1 VFILNAVTAIVC
13 CVCGVQAMSAEANS
27 DRLSELSKKLDLIMK
42 RLDALEVLILENPE
56 YSSLAP
62 SLRVLRA
69 GVGLYD
75 EPLKV
80 LARFRTAEQ
89 YVKRK
94 PIAQDDISRC
104 IVQALAMRGRLNTS
118 AITRQVASMRGKA
131 SRRIIRER
139 LKRLEKDGV
148 VRRVEG
154 FGNAYELVDTSSDH

>member
-1 VFILNAVTAIVC
+1 
-13 CVCGVQAMSAEANS
+13 MSTESNS
-27 DRLSELSKKLDLIMK
+27 DRLGEVSKKLDMIMK
-42 RLDALEVLILENPE
+42 RLDALEALILENPE

-62 SLRVLRA
+62 SLRMIRA

-80 LARFRTAEQ
+80 MARFRTAQQ

-148 VRRVEG
+148 IRKVEG
-154 FGNAYELVDTSSDH
+154 FGNAYELVETSSDH

>member
-1 VFILNAVTAIVC
+1 
-13 CVCGVQAMSAEANS
+13 MSAEGNS
-27 DRLSELSKKLDLIMK
+27 DRLGELSEKLDLIMK
-42 RLDALEVLILENPE
+42 RLDALEALIIENPE

-62 SLRVLRA
+62 SLRMIRA

-80 LARFRTAEQ
+80 MARFRTAQQ

-148 VRRVEG
+148 VRKVEG
-154 FGNAYELVDTSSDH
+154 FGNAYELVETSSDQ

>member
-1 VFILNAVTAIVC
+1 
-13 CVCGVQAMSAEANS
+13 MSAEDDS
-27 DRLSELSKKLDLIMK
+27 DRLGELSKKLDLIMK
-42 RLDALEVLILENPE
+42 RLDALEALILENPE

-80 LARFRTAEQ
+80 IARFKTAQQ

-131 SRRIIRER
+131 SRRIVRER

-148 VRRVEG
+148 VHKVEG
-154 FGNAYELVDTSSDH
+154 FGNAYELVEAPSDQ

>member
-1 VFILNAVTAIVC
+1 
-13 CVCGVQAMSAEANS
+13 MSAEEDS
-27 DRLSELSKKLDLIMK
+27 DRLSEVSKKLDLIMK
-42 RLDALEVLILENPE
+42 RLDALEALILENPE

-62 SLRVLRA
+62 SLRMVRA

-80 LARFRTAEQ
+80 MARFRTAQQ

-104 IVQALAMRGRLNTS
+104 VVQALAMRGRLNTS

-131 SRRIIRER
+131 SRRIVRDR

-148 VRRVEG
+148 VRKVGG
-154 FGNAYELVDTSSDH
+154 FGNMYELVETSGDQ

>member
-1 VFILNAVTAIVC
+1 
-13 CVCGVQAMSAEANS
+13 MSDEGGS
-27 DRLSELSKKLDLIMK
+27 DRLGEVSKKLDLIMK
-42 RLDALEVLILENPE
+42 RLEALEALILENPE

-62 SLRVLRA
+62 SLRMVRA

-80 LARFRTAEQ
+80 MARFRTAQQ

-148 VRRVEG
+148 VRKVEG
-154 FGNAYELVDTSSDH
+154 LGNLYELVETQSDQ

>member
-1 VFILNAVTAIVC
+1 
-13 CVCGVQAMSAEANS
+13 MSAEGNA
-27 DRLSELSKKLDLIMK
+27 DRLGEVSKKLDLIMK
-42 RLDALEVLILENPE
+42 RLDALEALILENPE

-62 SLRVLRA
+62 SLRMIRA

-80 LARFRTAEQ
+80 MARFRTAQQ

-139 LKRLEKDGV
+139 LKGLEKDGV
-148 VRRVEG
+148 VRKVEG
-154 FGNAYELVDTSSDH
+154 FGNTYELVETSSDQ

>member
-1 VFILNAVTAIVC
+1 
-13 CVCGVQAMSAEANS
+13 MSAEGNS
-27 DRLSELSKKLDLIMK
+27 DRLGELSKKLDLIMK
-42 RLDALEVLILENPE
+42 RLDALEALILENPE

-62 SLRVLRA
+62 SLRMIRA

-80 LARFRTAEQ
+80 MARFRTAQQ

-139 LKRLEKDGV
+139 LKGLEKDGV
-148 VRRVEG
+148 VRKVEG
-154 FGNAYELVDTSSDH
+154 FGNTYELVETSSDQ

>member
-1 VFILNAVTAIVC
+1 MV
-13 CVCGVQAMSAEANS
+13 
-27 DRLSELSKKLDLIMK
+27 
-42 RLDALEVLILENPE
+42 
-56 YSSLAP
+56 
-62 SLRVLRA
+62 RA

-80 LARFRTAEQ
+80 MARFRTAQQ

-131 SRRIIRER
+131 SRRIVRER
-139 LKRLEKDGV
+139 LKLLEKDGV
-148 VRRVEG
+148 IRRVEG
-154 FGNAYELVDTSSDH
+154 LGNLYELVETSSDQ

>member
-1 VFILNAVTAIVC
+1 
-13 CVCGVQAMSAEANS
+13 
-27 DRLSELSKKLDLIMK
+27 LIMK
-42 RLDALEVLILENPE
+42 RLDALEALILENPE

-62 SLRVLRA
+62 SLKVLRA

-80 LARFRTAEQ
+80 MARFRTAQE

-94 PIAQDDISRC
+94 TIAQDDISRC

-139 LKRLEKDGV
+139 LKRLQKDGV
-148 VRRVEG
+148 VLKVEG
-154 FGNAYELVDTSSDH
+154 FGNAYELVETSSDQ

>member
-1 VFILNAVTAIVC
+1 
-13 CVCGVQAMSAEANS
+13 MSAEEDS
-27 DRLSELSKKLDLIMK
+27 DRLGEVSRKLDLIMK
-42 RLDALEVLILENPE
+42 RLDALERLILENPE

-62 SLRVLRA
+62 SLRMVRA

-75 EPLKV
+75 EPLK
-80 LARFRTAEQ
+80 LMTRFRTAQQ

-148 VRRVEG
+148 VRKAEG
-154 FGNAYELVDTSSDH
+154 LGNAYELIEMSSDQ